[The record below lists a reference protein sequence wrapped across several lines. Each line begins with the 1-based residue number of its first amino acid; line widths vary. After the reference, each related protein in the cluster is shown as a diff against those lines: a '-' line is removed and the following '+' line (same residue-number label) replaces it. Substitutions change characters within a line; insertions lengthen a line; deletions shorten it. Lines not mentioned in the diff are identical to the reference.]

1 MSVITKFIP
10 FYHALYLNLEVVEEQ
25 SASSENEVLKRD
37 NLSMPTPIIPHRR
50 LYLIRK
56 QIDNYPECIGTFK
69 LITRNYTNLQIKL
82 KLYNLI
88 MKL

>member
-1 MSVITKFIP
+1 MK
-10 FYHALYLNLEVVEEQ
+10 LKYLKE
-25 SASSENEVLKRD
+25 K
-37 NLSMPTPIIPHRR
+37 NLSMPIPIIPHRR

-56 QIDNYPECIGTFK
+56 QFDNYPECIGTFQ